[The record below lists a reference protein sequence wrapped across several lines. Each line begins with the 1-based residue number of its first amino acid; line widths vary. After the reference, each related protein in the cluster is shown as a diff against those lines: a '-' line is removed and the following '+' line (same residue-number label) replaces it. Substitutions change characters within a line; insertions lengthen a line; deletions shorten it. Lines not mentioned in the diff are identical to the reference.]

1 MRRFVLDNSLTLFFV
16 AILLLALFGQSI
28 AGLAAFNADQLSVG
42 LPVRTYGRYL
52 TSSSFAVDVAENWQ
66 SEFLQFTLY
75 ILATVWL
82 VQRGSSESKELRQV
96 RSGIGSRT
104 RRWPSSRTRTPPAW
118 ARRRGWRL
126 APLLTAHSPW

>member
-42 LPVRTYGRYL
+42 LPVLTYGRYL

-75 ILATVWL
+75 ILATVYL
-82 VQRGSSESKELRQV
+82 VQRGSSESKELHK
-96 RSGIGSRT
+96 SGPESDQDQKVAEFAGPDAPGVGRGGAVGV
-104 RRWPSSRTRTPPAW
+104 WPCTH
-118 ARRRGWRL
+118 
-126 APLLTAHSPW
+126 AHSPW